1 MLDALP
7 PLATHR
13 HLTAVLFPIVNYV
26 LVLGIWACSLLPL
39 DGMGM
44 EWATKIII
52 ISICIL
58 IIKCGHRHR
67 LSILC
72 SNPIHNHHPRRHHLN
87 TNVLIL
93 CLLIPLNIL
102 ILILILI
109 PFTLNH
115 PENQIVR
122 QFQNLIHVL

>member
-1 MLDALP
+1 
-7 PLATHR
+7 
-13 HLTAVLFPIVNYV
+13 
-26 LVLGIWACSLLPL
+26 
-39 DGMGM
+39 MGM
-44 EWATKIII
+44 EWATKNII

-67 LSILC
+67 LFILC
-72 SNPIHNHHPRRHHLN
+72 SNPIYNHRRRRHHCRHLN

-102 ILILILI
+102 ILILI
-109 PFTLNH
+109 PFTHNH